1 LFLRLTIQIIV
12 FLATLVSPVLGV
24 LSAHAGCST
33 YRSPQKVWFNEYF
46 FGVGANNPP
55 NFLELYTTSPAFQTQ
70 WAQGPGSTVE
80 VYSAANTKKT
90 YTFTST
96 TATACTIGN
105 KTWITANVL
114 GSLESN
120 QALVILRDP
129 SGDAIDA
136 FVFDNQAPPAPWQS
150 ATVNWA
156 PGHTTGC
163 AALDTALSDQAA
175 AATQPS
181 KQTNMLILQNYGN
194 KDLARI
200 PDGGSIWDVTSNTG
214 SGTTY
219 TQCVSN
225 NANLAKTVD
234 YFSPSPGNTITFT
247 LSIANT
253 GNSAL
258 TGITLDDFLPDY
270 TYAGSVA
277 PTYVSAIPVNP
288 SDLVT
293 TASYTT
299 EDPNLNGTPTDTTA
313 TKITWTPAAIAA
325 GTTAKLNIKMQLP
338 NTAVPGY
345 FYKNIAQTTGGL
357 TPNQSDFVDF
367 TVGSQNVGS
376 FVITVNPA
384 TASTCTPAHLGPQ
397 VTITAMTGPN
407 GTGNVDPAYTGEDSS
422 GNSVVYLTASS
433 ANLTWHDSSYTPI
446 TVSPAPENSFVDGVA
461 TFFLTGSTAETISVS
476 ALDTSSYTPNLMQG
490 ASGSITF
497 TSGSGGVVLTDADTT
512 LDRNSTPIY
521 GVVAGRPHMV
531 RATISQCGEPATGK
545 TGQYSVTFR
554 YTAGLNHPA
563 GATPPDISTT
573 ASCSAPITLSTGTGT
588 AITLTFNSGV
598 SDFYLCT
605 EDVGQFALNLSLTLP
620 NPGGGTFTGT
630 SGNFTVRPFVITAS
644 NFAGTI
650 TNPKGSL
657 PTDGVFTSAGT
668 PFSGTFDAWKWR
680 SLDEDSNND
689 GIPNSDITA
698 AAFSPT
704 DRLPRFSGTTNN
716 AGVITFAPKL
726 NTPVGGVSGG
736 FLSPSPSPAIAS
748 SGTVTLSTFTSSEVG
763 SITIGG
769 VDPAGSYGATN
780 YLGMS
785 GLHVPILSDVIGRF
799 VPHHFTVTAAVANAC
814 PAGSITYMGQPF
826 TFSQPGVV
834 EARNA
839 GEVITQNYR
848 DDGVAANDYAPGT
861 VNFGAENADNGTDL
875 SGRLAFYS
883 AATYPALT
891 GSWAGG
897 VYTLTGNDTAAAFTR
912 PTAIVPDSTWGSFD
926 SLDLGLTVIDND
938 VATSP
943 RVSGADMNP
952 ATTGSASLTYK
963 KFSGGPLRM
972 RYGRLVL
979 QNAFGPE
986 TENHRMRLLAQY
998 YNVDAFVAN
1007 AEDTCS
1013 NYNAASL
1020 TCGNLIGPVACGD
1033 VTVGGANISHGQFFT
1048 LSAPNKIGTLLYTLT
1063 VAPWLLYEWDGA
1075 GNDFNENPFARAN
1088 FGIYRGN
1095 DRIINWR
1102 EIIR

>member
-1 LFLRLTIQIIV
+1 
-12 FLATLVSPVLGV
+12 
-24 LSAHAGCST
+24 
-33 YRSPQKVWFNEYF
+33 
-46 FGVGANNPP
+46 
-55 NFLELYTTSPAFQTQ
+55 
-70 WAQGPGSTVE
+70 
-80 VYSAANTKKT
+80 
-90 YTFTST
+90 
-96 TATACTIGN
+96 
-105 KTWITANVL
+105 
-114 GSLESN
+114 
-120 QALVILRDP
+120 
-129 SGDAIDA
+129 
-136 FVFDNQAPPAPWQS
+136 
-150 ATVNWA
+150 
-156 PGHTTGC
+156 
-163 AALDTALSDQAA
+163 
-175 AATQPS
+175 
-181 KQTNMLILQNYGN
+181 
-194 KDLARI
+194 
-200 PDGGSIWDVTSNTG
+200 
-214 SGTTY
+214 
-219 TQCVSN
+219 
-225 NANLAKTVD
+225 
-234 YFSPSPGNTITFT
+234 
-247 LSIANT
+247 
-253 GNSAL
+253 
-258 TGITLDDFLPDY
+258 
-270 TYAGSVA
+270 
-277 PTYVSAIPVNP
+277 
-288 SDLVT
+288 
-293 TASYTT
+293 
-299 EDPNLNGTPTDTTA
+299 
-313 TKITWTPAAIAA
+313 
-325 GTTAKLNIKMQLP
+325 
-338 NTAVPGY
+338 
-345 FYKNIAQTTGGL
+345 
-357 TPNQSDFVDF
+357 
-367 TVGSQNVGS
+367 
-376 FVITVNPA
+376 
-384 TASTCTPAHLGPQ
+384 
-397 VTITAMTGPN
+397 
-407 GTGNVDPAYTGEDSS
+407 
-422 GNSVVYLTASS
+422 
-433 ANLTWHDSSYTPI
+433 
-446 TVSPAPENSFVDGVA
+446 
-461 TFFLTGSTAETISVS
+461 
-476 ALDTSSYTPNLMQG
+476 
-490 ASGSITF
+490 
-497 TSGSGGVVLTDADTT
+497 
-512 LDRNSTPIY
+512 
-521 GVVAGRPHMV
+521 
-531 RATISQCGEPATGK
+531 
-545 TGQYSVTFR
+545 
-554 YTAGLNHPA
+554 
-563 GATPPDISTT
+563 
-573 ASCSAPITLSTGTGT
+573 
-588 AITLTFNSGV
+588 
-598 SDFYLCT
+598 
-605 EDVGQFALNLSLTLP
+605 
-620 NPGGGTFTGT
+620 
-630 SGNFTVRPFVITAS
+630 
-644 NFAGTI
+644 
-650 TNPKGSL
+650 
-657 PTDGVFTSAGT
+657 
-668 PFSGTFDAWKWR
+668 
-680 SLDEDSNND
+680 
-689 GIPNSDITA
+689 
-698 AAFSPT
+698 
-704 DRLPRFSGTTNN
+704 
-716 AGVITFAPKL
+716 
-726 NTPVGGVSGG
+726 
-736 FLSPSPSPAIAS
+736 
-748 SGTVTLSTFTSSEVG
+748 VG
-763 SITIGG
+763 SITLGG